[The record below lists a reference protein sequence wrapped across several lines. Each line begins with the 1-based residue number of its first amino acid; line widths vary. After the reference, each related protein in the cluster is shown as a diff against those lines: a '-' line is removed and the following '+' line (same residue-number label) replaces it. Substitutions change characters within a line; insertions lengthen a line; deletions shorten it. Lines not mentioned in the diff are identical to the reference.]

1 LPMPSGRQL
10 GILRWRHAINHPPA
24 WLTTI
29 FIWDRCRAPSS
40 AMGIRGCRSRFAAT
54 PLRGRSDH
62 GRCGRRR
69 DGFLRS
75 ATKTDPLCQHRTPF
89 RIGRRGDWVISW
101 QLPPDAIPRGFEPVS
116 DADMPAEHLAEK
128 PALEADDTVALHRS
142 PDRDSR
148 QQRCRRGRALA
159 KATERAMHRRNQ
171 ARELIDA
178 DSILRD
184 IATDNPRN
192 QAEINCLRGAFI
204 GHISFT
210 PCLIGVNV
218 VESAYFTIFQARN
231 IHRFLAAI
239 EKRNPTRAD
248 FPEPGYS
255 TLSCRS
261 PKKRHQPH

>member
-1 LPMPSGRQL
+1 MPSGRQL

-62 GRCGRRR
+62 CRCGRRR

-128 PALEADDTVALHRS
+128 PALEADDTVALHLAPSIAMLCRAVTKCRAS
-142 PDRDSR
+142 PMQKVAKHASPPARAELGTR
-148 QQRCRRGRALA
+148 QPKSGTDGSNPLSSCGESVLNSDEELLETWTHNTDGEGRR
-159 KATERAMHRRNQ
+159 
-171 ARELIDA
+171 
-178 DSILRD
+178 
-184 IATDNPRN
+184 P
-192 QAEINCLRGAFI
+192 NCEVRGL
-204 GHISFT
+204 
-210 PCLIGVNV
+210 C
-218 VESAYFTIFQARN
+218 
-231 IHRFLAAI
+231 
-239 EKRNPTRAD
+239 
-248 FPEPGYS
+248 PG
-255 TLSCRS
+255 C
-261 PKKRHQPH
+261 QPL